1 MDPVRNPYS
10 PGAGAPPPALVGRGE
25 EIAAFDVAVQ
35 RLGLGRPARS
45 LLLTGLRGVGKTVL
59 LRQFGRIAAGH
70 GWVHQSLEAGEN
82 LDFVA
87 SVATLA
93 RKALLRLSA
102 GQRLAERARR
112 AFGALGSFQLRWRP
126 ESGDVALGI
135 DPTPGRADSGDLEE
149 DLADLL
155 GAVGEAARERA
166 TGVLFTIDEI
176 QYLAK
181 DSLAALIVALHRSSQ
196 EQLPLM
202 VAGAGLPSLPALAG
216 EAKSYAERLFAFREI
231 DSLEPEEAALALEA
245 PAEAEGVRWQPE
257 ALEVVLATTKGYP
270 YFLQEFGK
278 QSWDVA
284 AGPAIITR
292 GDVEAA
298 VPIAKEELDTGFF
311 RVRLD
316 RSTAGERAYLAAMAS
331 LGAGPYRS
339 GDVAAAMGRTTL
351 GAGSLRDALIK
362 RGLCHAPRRGVIAF
376 TVPMF
381 DDFVRRR
388 LIPEQSPG

>member
-1 MDPVRNPYS
+1 M
-10 PGAGAPPPALVGRGE
+10 PG
-25 EIAAFDVAVQ
+25 
-35 RLGLGRPARS
+35 
-45 LLLTGLRGVGKTVL
+45 
-59 LRQFGRIAAGH
+59 
-70 GWVHQSLEAGEN
+70 
-82 LDFVA
+82 
-87 SVATLA
+87 
-93 RKALLRLSA
+93 
-102 GQRLAERARR
+102 R

-216 EAKSYAERLFAFREI
+216 EAKSYRRTTLPR
-231 DSLEPEEAALALEA
+231 SGRSTVSSPRR
-245 PAEAEGVRWQPE
+245 PRWRWRPPQEAEGVRWQPE